1 MPFSPAEKT
10 APASNLSIFLRW
22 LMNSWLINTMRTDGN
37 ENQRMGERTIY
48 QKLAGLGNG
57 SAVGSGGAE
66 RRRRPTAQPTS
77 EINSNTEIHETRS
90 ANKANDGYAEIVV
103 FFTAWTRKQRESWVL
118 QVEDYSMF
126 LKKDWNILDMNE
138 QSLTNESEKFSSLRC
153 IVTLTT
159 STTMPGSMQNIEL
172 YKR

>member
-1 MPFSPAEKT
+1 
-10 APASNLSIFLRW
+10 
-22 LMNSWLINTMRTDGN
+22 MRLFILECESSSTVQLQSRSRVSLKDAYYSQQVSSRKSKVYG
-37 ENQRMGERTIY
+37 RTG
-48 QKLAGLGNG
+48 AGR
-57 SAVGSGGAE
+57 SGGAE